1 MAVFATF
8 FDHILDMARQRDISV
23 DKALEETRAL
33 GVTQVEVSAATARR
47 HMDALTRGLAGLGMT
62 ISSLPVFFDFG
73 RNTDIEGQAGPIFE
87 LAKDLNADR
96 LLVIPGF
103 TQGTPEETE
112 IQTRNMLEGTARL
125 GQLAEKAGLSL
136 VMEDFDGAAA
146 PFATSAGMLRFLD
159 ACPQLSVCFD
169 TGNFRFMAE
178 DELSAYEA
186 LRGKITH
193 VHLKDRLFTPVHGD
207 EGPEAVD
214 GMTLYACPVGQGEIK
229 ISQVLELLKQDGYS
243 GVYTVEHYN
252 ARDMLDCLRQSM
264 AWLRERLD

>member
-33 GVTQVEVSAATARR
+33 GVTQVEVSAATARQ
-47 HMDALTRGLAGLGMT
+47 HMDALTKSLAGLGMT

-159 ACPQLSVCFD
+159 ACPQLSACFD
-169 TGNFRFMAE
+169 TG
-178 DELSAYEA
+178 
-186 LRGKITH
+186 
-193 VHLKDRLFTPVHGD
+193 
-207 EGPEAVD
+207 
-214 GMTLYACPVGQGEIK
+214 
-229 ISQVLELLKQDGYS
+229 
-243 GVYTVEHYN
+243 
-252 ARDMLDCLRQSM
+252 
-264 AWLRERLD
+264 

>member
-33 GVTQVEVSAATARR
+33 GVTQVEVSAATARQ

-73 RNTDIEGQAGPIFE
+73 RNTDIEGQAGPIF
-87 LAKDLNADR
+87 LLSKDLNADR

-146 PFATSAGMLRFLD
+146 PFATSG
-159 ACPQLSVCFD
+159 
-169 TGNFRFMAE
+169 
-178 DELSAYEA
+178 
-186 LRGKITH
+186 
-193 VHLKDRLFTPVHGD
+193 
-207 EGPEAVD
+207 
-214 GMTLYACPVGQGEIK
+214 
-229 ISQVLELLKQDGYS
+229 
-243 GVYTVEHYN
+243 
-252 ARDMLDCLRQSM
+252 
-264 AWLRERLD
+264 